1 MSISKKISRVK
12 IGEKKVVL
20 IFDNGDK
27 LEITPNVY
35 TEYNFFPGKSL
46 SKKEIDEIKS
56 RNDIDKYISYATN
69 LVSSRVYSKNKMK
82 EKLAKKGANET
93 QIEQVIDVL
102 IKYQLL
108 DDKEVIKDFLE
119 YADYRHFG
127 YNRIKEDLY
136 KKGITSNNIEKI
148 KYDEDREYK
157 HASILMKQYEKKY
170 SKYNYS
176 MMKKHIYDSLIRQGY
191 NFDIANRA
199 IEKVS
204 PIDEKKEK
212 ELLKIDY
219 QKAKNKYKDK
229 YGQYETIE
237 KIKQYLISKGYR
249 YKDINELKEMK

>member
-27 LEITPNVY
+27 LEIAPNVY

-56 RNDIDKYISYATN
+56 RNDIDKYISYATS

-82 EKLAKKGANET
+82 EKLAKKGANEA

-119 YADYRHFG
+119 YADYRHYG
-127 YNRIKEDLY
+127 YNRIKEELF
-136 KKGITSNNIEKI
+136 KKGITSYHIEKI

-157 HASILMKQYEKKY
+157 HASILLKQYEKKY

-176 MMKKHIYDSLIRQGY
+176 MMKKHIYDSLVRQGY
-191 NFDIANRA
+191 NFDIANRV

-237 KIKQYLISKGYR
+237 KIKQYLMSKGYR
-249 YKDINELKEMK
+249 YKDINELKEIK

>member
-35 TEYNFFPGKSL
+35 TEYNFFPGKAL

-56 RNDIDKYISYATN
+56 RNDIDKYISYATS

-82 EKLAKKGANET
+82 EKLAKKGANEA

-119 YADYRHFG
+119 YADYRHYG
-127 YNRIKEDLY
+127 YNRIKEELF

-157 HASILMKQYEKKY
+157 HASILLKQYEKKY
-170 SKYNYS
+170 SKYNYVV
-176 MMKKHIYDSLIRQGY
+176 MKKHIYDSLIRQGY

-249 YKDINELKEMK
+249 YKDINELKEIK